1 VHITRRRGSPRALH
15 FGRAVTTLKVSS
27 GMNFMKRLVSFGL
40 VVGFAASAALAQD
53 QAGCRSGAQLQRDQ
67 CNRQTAGDNTASRR
81 CMSQYLSAVQRC
93 QNDPATVRTPTRL
106 QQKTVQPRVVPAPPR
121 GRYDPLNP
129 VTPPGRFDTLNPPV
143 LQSDRVRPG
152 LNR

>member
-1 VHITRRRGSPRALH
+1 
-15 FGRAVTTLKVSS
+15 
-27 GMNFMKRLVSFGL
+27 MNVMMRLVSVGL

-67 CNRQTAGDNTASRR
+67 CNRQAAGDNTASRQ

-93 QNDPATVRTPTRL
+93 QNNPAAVRTPTRS
-106 QQKTVQPRVVPAPPR
+106 QQKTVQPRVRPAPPR

-143 LQSDRVRPG
+143 LQSDRVQPG